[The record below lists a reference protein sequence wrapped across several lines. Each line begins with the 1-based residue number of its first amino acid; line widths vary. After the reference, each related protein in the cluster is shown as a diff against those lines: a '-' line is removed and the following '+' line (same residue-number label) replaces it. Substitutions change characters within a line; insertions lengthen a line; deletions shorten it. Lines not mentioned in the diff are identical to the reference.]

1 MRAADDRRQYQLI
14 MDVPPSH
21 MQGRGYQAGQVVMEL
36 TQGKNRP
43 TLGGDFVHHY
53 RPGVVER
60 CGYQPETLPTRVFIE
75 KFESETQ
82 KSPTKLFLSWNI
94 KDPLPY
100 TCNAPLSLTV
110 GLDLHYVGSPDGQ

>member
-43 TLGGDFVHHY
+43 TLDGDFVHHY

-60 CGYQPETLPTRVFIE
+60 CGYQP
-75 KFESETQ
+75 
-82 KSPTKLFLSWNI
+82 
-94 KDPLPY
+94 
-100 TCNAPLSLTV
+100 
-110 GLDLHYVGSPDGQ
+110 